1 MLANATTGDLTVMI
15 AKVLKLVSIPI
26 LAVTLLVPLAAT
38 SLAKPSAADEKF
50 FLQALTIC
58 RGQMTNFTHVR
69 VDYKKRTFKC
79 YGYDSTRRR
88 R

>member
-1 MLANATTGDLTVMI
+1 MI

-26 LAVTLLVPLAAT
+26 LTVTLLLPLAGT
-38 SLAKPSAADEKF
+38 SLAKRSAADEKF

-58 RGQMTNFTHVR
+58 RGRMTNFTHVR